1 MLLVTE
7 IDEKIELK
15 EKRLRQILR
24 EMKKVIV
31 AYSGGVDSSYLAY
44 VATEVL
50 GKNALCIMGI
60 SPSVSQYQKS
70 QAEAIAKNFNFN
82 YQTIVTNELENPNY
96 QQNPVNRC
104 YFCKTEL
111 YDKLLEIAR
120 DLAIE
125 FVVDGSNIE
134 DLSDYRPGKQAA
146 LEKGIRSPLIEANL
160 TKSEIRALS
169 KRIGL
174 PTWNIPSSPCLS
186 SRIAYG
192 VPITIERLNKV
203 EKAED
208 ILRSLGIKEFRV
220 RVHADLAR
228 IEIARSELEKILK
241 LDIFDYLTQNFRK
254 LGFKYVTLDLEGY
267 RSGSMNPKTL

>member
-1 MLLVTE
+1 MLSVSE

-50 GKNALCIMGI
+50 GKNALCIMGV

-111 YDKLLEIAR
+111 YDKLLKIAKE
-120 DLAIE
+120 LGIE
-125 FVVDGSNIE
+125 FVVDGSNVE

-146 LEKGIRSPLIEANL
+146 LEKGIRSPLIEADL

-174 PTWNIPSSPCLS
+174 PTWNTPSSPCLS

-192 VPITIERLNKV
+192 VPVTIERLNKV

-220 RVHADLAR
+220 RVHSDLAR

-267 RSGSMNPKTL
+267 KSGSMNPKTL

>member
-1 MLLVTE
+1 MLSVTE

-192 VPITIERLNKV
+192 VPVTIERLNKV